1 MDFQSLAVLV
11 ETASAGSLA
20 GAARRLRLTPMAATR
35 LLAGLE
41 KELGAR
47 LVQRTT
53 RALSLTEEGLAF
65 LPHAEALLEEQA
77 AALAS
82 LKGRE
87 GRAAGLLRVT
97 ASLAFGRQVVAPLMV
112 DFMRTHPAVTVD
124 LRLSDSL
131 VDIVAEGFDL
141 AIRIALLE
149 DSTLVARRLADNPR
163 RLVAAPAYLAAA
175 GRPARL
181 AELERH
187 ECLTVSGAPH
197 WSFSTGAATR
207 RVKAAGRFS
216 ANSIDALHEACRGG
230 LGIANLSEWDVR
242 EDVAR
247 GALVPLAL
255 EDAEPE
261 PLAIWAVYPT
271 RRMVPVR
278 VRLFIEALAARLAP
292 G

>member
-11 ETASAGSLA
+11 ETAAAGSLA

-65 LPHAEALLEEQA
+65 LPHAQALLEEQA

-112 DFMRTHPAVTVD
+112 DFMRAHPAVAVD

-141 AIRIALLE
+141 AIRIAQLE

-163 RLVAAPAYLAAA
+163 RLVAAPAYLAQA

-197 WSFSTGAATR
+197 WSFRTGAGTR
-207 RVKAAGRFS
+207 RLTAAGRFS

-230 LGIANLSEWDVR
+230 LGIANLSAWDVR

-247 GALVPLAL
+247 GALVALAL
-255 EDAEPE
+255 ADAEPE

-271 RRMVPVR
+271 RRLVPAR